1 MDNLNFD
8 WPLGFGM
15 KSLVEEGTIASGL
28 YHRLRVLEIR
38 RMKFQ
43 ASNKLKS
50 LQISFVYLILTSVG
64 PPMSNP
70 N

>member
-1 MDNLNFD
+1 
-8 WPLGFGM
+8 
-15 KSLVEEGTIASGL
+15 LV
-28 YHRLRVLEIR
+28 IR

-64 PPMSNP
+64 TPMSNP
-70 N
+70 T